1 MKQRISSLQ
10 AIAIVVNAIVP
21 SSILF
26 IPSYVIQISKQDG
39 WITVLLALAA
49 GLLFAYAIG
58 SVARHN
64 DRSSLMAWLESSF
77 GRLVSSVIGLLLCAY
92 YFITAATM
100 IRQFAN
106 YMSEQIMMNTPL
118 FMLVGIIVLVSV
130 YMVSQGIEAM
140 GRVHFIVLVFV
151 LVFVAINIV
160 LLWGQYDFKQFLPIL
175 DIAPVRHIP
184 AGIMPLGWLSEIA
197 TLLLL
202 LVPFLENKASA
213 IRIAVWGTLLAGIMI
228 TLITAVT
235 IAVFGTKIIGALAYP
250 AFAAIGTVEIGQFV
264 ERVDVLLL
272 SAWTASMFAKVSVF
286 LFGFFHVLSHT
297 FRMKSH
303 LSLYV
308 AGSALVIATAMYSWP
323 SNIVVAEFSYT
334 TLSLF
339 FLISNYGICCILW
352 CALLFRRRKSG
363 TGEAG
368 L

>member
-1 MKQRISSLQ
+1 MKQRISNLQ

-64 DRSSLMAWLESSF
+64 NRASLMAWLESSF
-77 GRLVSSVIGLLLCAY
+77 GRWVAFVIGLVLCAY

-140 GRVHFIVLVFV
+140 GRVHFIVLVLV
-151 LVFVAINIV
+151 LLFVAINIV
-160 LLWGQYDFKQFLPIL
+160 LLWEQYDFKQFLPIL
-175 DIAPVRHIP
+175 EVAPVRHIP
-184 AGIMPLGWLSEIA
+184 AGIMPLGWFSEIA

-202 LVPFLENKASA
+202 VPFLDKKDSV
-213 IRIAVWGTLLAGIMI
+213 IRIAVWGTLLAGIMV

-235 IAVFGTKIIGALAYP
+235 IAVFGTKIIGALSYP

-297 FRMKSH
+297 FKMKSH

-308 AGSALVIATAMYSWP
+308 AGSALVMATALYSWP

-352 CALLFRRRKSG
+352 CALLFTRRKSG